1 MTPVTRETPGGRAY
15 LDLQNRAR
23 RARRGTQELLT
34 LYVVQSW
41 LASSGTNLQT
51 CRRPSM
57 IWSLSVGTHTPR
69 IAGRSDLTA
78 KICLARRDAR
88 AR

>member
-23 RARRGTQELLT
+23 RERRGTQELLT
-34 LYVVQSW
+34 LYVVQRW

-51 CRRPSM
+51 LSTAIDDLVALRRNTYAAYRR
-57 IWSLSVGTHTPR
+57 SLGPD
-69 IAGRSDLTA
+69 GEDLPG
-78 KICLARRDAR
+78 
-88 AR
+88 